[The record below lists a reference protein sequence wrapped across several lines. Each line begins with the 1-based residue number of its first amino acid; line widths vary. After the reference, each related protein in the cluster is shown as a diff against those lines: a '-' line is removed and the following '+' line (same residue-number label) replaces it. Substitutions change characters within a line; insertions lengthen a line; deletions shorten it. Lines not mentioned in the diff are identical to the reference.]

1 MTLRQGIASTPPTTI
16 IRAPQRFWFARIAII
31 GKNKR
36 KTTWPMK
43 MKSTA
48 LANSMNGAVAA
59 AMESV
64 RILKKK
70 KTTNEKQIHPR
81 LHMRLAH
88 VLV

>member
-16 IRAPQRFWFARIAII
+16 IRASQRFWFARIASI
-31 GKNKR
+31 GKGKR

-48 LANSMNGAVAA
+48 LANSMNCAVAT
-59 AMESV
+59 AMKSV

-70 KTTNEKQIHPR
+70 KTANKTENIDEKTDD
-81 LHMRLAH
+81 
-88 VLV
+88 